1 MSVIDIDESTFD
13 EVVNST
19 DELVIVEF
27 YLANCPVCAQVAP
40 IFEMLSNELKQDAI
54 FGRVDAQSNLQ
65 LSLRFEV
72 VGTPTFKFFCKDK
85 LIGEVIGGINETMF
99 RNTVKDMIQHK
110 LACASQ
116 EKKSS
121 FEMDGYG

>member
-1 MSVIDIDESTFD
+1 MSVIDIDETTFD
-13 EVVNST
+13 ELVSST
-19 DELVIVEF
+19 DKLVVVEF
-27 YLANCPVCAQVAP
+27 YLTNCPVCAQIAP
-40 IFEMLSNELKQDAI
+40 IFEKLSNEMMQDAL

-65 LSLRFEV
+65 LSLRFGV
-72 VGTPTFKFFCKDK
+72 IGTPTFKFFCKDK

-99 RNTVKDMIQHK
+99 KNTVKDMIRHK
-110 LACASQ
+110 ISCTGQ